1 MAYKFGQFRK
11 EQYAYSNYVKPIS
24 GYTVKS
30 IRSKAEGFQDIW
42 FQDIAIEKNFT
53 ITDGS
58 MFMRFAVTRF
68 TRDTNVT
75 IKLMNNN
82 TSALSTTNVQTVA
95 IITVPAGNTATE
107 LSTPIV
113 FDITITPSDT
123 YNLLVFSIDRDG
135 QDFTELP
142 RRWIPMQ
149 SFIVD
154 SFGTISNIITD
165 YLNPYIENMGR
176 LKQIGIQS
184 HPGLEMCIN
193 GEMIR
198 VGRTGIYEINHGI
211 DINFIGFMPEEDDH
225 FIMDYQ
231 Y

>member
-1 MAYKFGQFRK
+1 
-11 EQYAYSNYVKPIS
+11 
-24 GYTVKS
+24 
-30 IRSKAEGFQDIW
+30 
-42 FQDIAIEKNFT
+42 
-53 ITDGS
+53 
-58 MFMRFAVTRF
+58 MRFAVTRF

-75 IKLMNNN
+75 IKLMNND

-135 QDFTELP
+135 QDFTESP
-142 RRWIPMQ
+142 RKWIPMQ

-176 LKQIGIQS
+176 LKQIGVQS

>member
-1 MAYKFGQFRK
+1 
-11 EQYAYSNYVKPIS
+11 
-24 GYTVKS
+24 
-30 IRSKAEGFQDIW
+30 
-42 FQDIAIEKNFT
+42 
-53 ITDGS
+53 
-58 MFMRFAVTRF
+58 MRFAVTRF

-142 RRWIPMQ
+142 RR
-149 SFIVD
+149 
-154 SFGTISNIITD
+154 
-165 YLNPYIENMGR
+165 
-176 LKQIGIQS
+176 
-184 HPGLEMCIN
+184 
-193 GEMIR
+193 
-198 VGRTGIYEINHGI
+198 
-211 DINFIGFMPEEDDH
+211 
-225 FIMDYQ
+225 
-231 Y
+231 

>member
-11 EQYAYSNYVKPIS
+11 EQFPSSNYVKPVS

-30 IRSKAEGFQDIW
+30 IRSKAEGFQDIY
-42 FQDIAIEKNFT
+42 FDDIAVERNFT
-53 ITDGS
+53 TADGS
-58 MFMRFAVTRF
+58 LFIRFAVTRF

-75 IKLMNNN
+75 IKLMDSDA
-82 TSALSTTNVQTVA
+82 SALSTTNAQTVA
-95 IITVPAGNTATE
+95 TITVPAGQNAIE
-107 LSTPIV
+107 LSTPII
-113 FDITITPSDT
+113 FDIVVTPGDT

-135 QDFTELP
+135 QDFTETP
-142 RRWIPMQ
+142 RKWIPMQ
-149 SFIVD
+149 SFMID
-154 SFGTISNIITD
+154 SFGTISNIIEG
-165 YLNPYIENMGR
+165 YLNPYIENLGR
-176 LKQIGIQS
+176 LKQIGVQS

-198 VGRTGIYEINHGI
+198 VGRSGIYEINHGI
-211 DINFIGFMPEEDDH
+211 NINFIGFMPDEDDH

>member
-1 MAYKFGQFRK
+1 
-11 EQYAYSNYVKPIS
+11 
-24 GYTVKS
+24 
-30 IRSKAEGFQDIW
+30 
-42 FQDIAIEKNFT
+42 
-53 ITDGS
+53 
-58 MFMRFAVTRF
+58 
-68 TRDTNVT
+68 
-75 IKLMNNN
+75 
-82 TSALSTTNVQTVA
+82 
-95 IITVPAGNTATE
+95 
-107 LSTPIV
+107 
-113 FDITITPSDT
+113 
-123 YNLLVFSIDRDG
+123 
-135 QDFTELP
+135 
-142 RRWIPMQ
+142 MQ

-176 LKQIGIQS
+176 LKQIGVQS

>member
-135 QDFTELP
+135 QA
-142 RRWIPMQ
+142 
-149 SFIVD
+149 
-154 SFGTISNIITD
+154 
-165 YLNPYIENMGR
+165 LNPYIENMGR